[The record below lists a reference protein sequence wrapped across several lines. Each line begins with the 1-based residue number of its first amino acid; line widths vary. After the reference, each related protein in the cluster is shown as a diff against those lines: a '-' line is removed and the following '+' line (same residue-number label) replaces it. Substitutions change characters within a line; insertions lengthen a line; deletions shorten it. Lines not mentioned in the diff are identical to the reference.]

1 MFGFRYHL
9 VTVIAVFMALSIGIL
24 LGGSFGQDMF
34 ANEQIELVNRLQE
47 KYSASRAENSRCSQK
62 TNELEK
68 QTEQFDQLVRQM
80 GDVLVQGKLTGKSV
94 VLLPLEQQNLSE
106 LSAFL
111 QRAGAKV
118 PTIVSLKNPELMS
131 ANSVLP
137 ALAKMLAAPDDS
149 TDLQRLTR
157 ANVDMQ
163 GSVRS
168 RPDAVI
174 LLGHIGRMSSHRAQQ
189 LELSLIKELQKQSL
203 RVIGAERSDAE
214 FSAIPVYRMAKV
226 PTVDNIDQSVGLLSV
241 IGLIQGSD
249 GHFGIRQTA
258 ETLSPSIAGILG
270 GGIVEVKSQ

>member
-34 ANEQIELVNRLQE
+34 ADEQIELVNRLQE

-203 RVIGAERSDAE
+203 RVIGAERSNAE

>member
-1 MFGFRYHL
+1 
-9 VTVIAVFMALSIGIL
+9 MALSIGIL